1 MMESDQD
8 HKCMPFSVECCQQ
21 KSARPP
27 QHPKPMEAAQCDG
40 RLSACDCA
48 LHSMSMRPWQW
59 KRKRR
64 DAGQDAGLAPAS
76 MPHGTPAAIRAQQH
90 RHPSHAGRRAQ
101 ESRDQT
107 QQGAGKVRC
116 PAISREDCARTSSPL
131 NEKARAR
138 ARAVAAWPLSP
149 SRAPSCARAGVR
161 TRHLNHRACCAPCCS
176 AARRQSRRGDDRG
189 DGHDHHRHAA
199 GRASGRAQASASGR
213 DRRSRHCRSCCLL
226 YTSDAADD
234 TPC

>member
-1 MMESDQD
+1 LQSTAPFSHRPAPAARPALPLPLGPSHAVRARQREPRCQSPHPLPTNNRDPKMLTQRAASARAQRSHVHTQEMMESDQD

-27 QHPKPMEAAQCDG
+27 QHPKPMEAAQCDC
-40 RLSACDCA
+40 RLSVCDCA

-107 QQGAGKVRC
+107 QQGAGKVRVC
-116 PAISREDCARTSSPL
+116 ERE
-131 NEKARAR
+131 ERAR
-138 ARAVAAWPLSP
+138 
-149 SRAPSCARAGVR
+149 
-161 TRHLNHRACCAPCCS
+161 
-176 AARRQSRRGDDRG
+176 
-189 DGHDHHRHAA
+189 
-199 GRASGRAQASASGR
+199 
-213 DRRSRHCRSCCLL
+213 RS
-226 YTSDAADD
+226 
-234 TPC
+234 